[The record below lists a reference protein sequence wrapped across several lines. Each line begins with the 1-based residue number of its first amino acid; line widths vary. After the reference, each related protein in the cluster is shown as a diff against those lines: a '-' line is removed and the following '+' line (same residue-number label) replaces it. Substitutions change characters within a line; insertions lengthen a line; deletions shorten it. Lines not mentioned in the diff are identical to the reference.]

1 MDRFIRL
8 FIYLCFVGSG
18 IVAQN
23 TSPVI
28 RFGLFADTQYGDC
41 PPGNTRFYR
50 QALQKLDTCIDCLI
64 NKMFSLLLIWEILLI
79 GRIWI

>member
-41 PPGNTRFYR
+41 HQGILDFIDKHCKNWIL
-50 QALQKLDTCIDCLI
+50 ALTVLI